1 MSPSDKVWESNLKK
15 KLCIYHGK
23 YEKEAENIEFPNP
36 SEGFD
41 AIYEVIDGAIKL
53 RMNKPTPEIVEPA
66 REEIKKKDRSLQ
78 IKKKKIT
85 TQRVDGEYGNT
96 TVLALL

>member
-1 MSPSDKVWESNLKK
+1 MVKIVEKMK
-15 KLCIYHGK
+15 
-23 YEKEAENIEFPNP
+23 KEAENIEFPNP

-66 REEIKKKDRSLQ
+66 REEIKKERQQTLKSAIFPL
-78 IKKKKIT
+78 T
-85 TQRVDGEYGNT
+85 TYINK
-96 TVLALL
+96 VLL